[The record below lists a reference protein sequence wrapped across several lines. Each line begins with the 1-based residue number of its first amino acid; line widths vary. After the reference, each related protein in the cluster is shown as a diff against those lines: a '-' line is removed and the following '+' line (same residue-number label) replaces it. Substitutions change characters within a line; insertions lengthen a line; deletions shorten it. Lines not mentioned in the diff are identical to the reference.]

1 MTIRSWLGAGA
12 GILIALALPIAT
24 WIVALSLPGVAFT
37 AEQARLRDLAIEQA
51 RPVIDLLRTFTLA
64 EVILGPLGVFIAGRS
79 FGIDGAARWL
89 MLFVVTMPPLTIV
102 WLLGLFTMFGAM
114 GNSL

>member
-1 MTIRSWLGAGA
+1 MTIKSWLGVAAGA
-12 GILIALALPIAT
+12 AVALALPIAT

-37 AEQARLRDLAIEQA
+37 AEQVRLRDLAIEQA
-51 RPVIDLLRTFTLA
+51 RPFTDLLRTFTLA

-89 MLFVVTMPPLTIV
+89 MLFVVTMPLLTVV
-102 WLLGLFTMFGAM
+102 WLLGLFTMFGAV
-114 GNSL
+114 GSSL